1 MYFVFCQ
8 LNYTSR
14 TSLCPLNIDVFLTFS
29 YRYQQVVRKIAFL
42 SFPQSDN
49 AIFICFTGTICF
61 FLPSFTAFLIAY
73 FLLTKLFIYFDGCL
87 FAFASFIYVGCIAW
101 RFRYSFYAFI
111 LSFPESL
118 PFIFIFTFSSYY
130 TILTPLYPLLSL
142 AKLTTTP
149 TYVNICKMPL
159 YYYFITISPITNIL
173 SFLSFN
179 PTKIAN

>member
-73 FLLTKLFIYFDGCL
+73 FLLTKLFVLKYGFLNSLNSFLIECVKQTDPL
-87 FAFASFIYVGCIAW
+87 IPPHPIAHWPHPPAASNAPIIAPL
-101 RFRYSFYAFI
+101 I
-111 LSFPESL
+111 LPSH
-118 PFIFIFTFSSYY
+118 SYQR
-130 TILTPLYPLLSL
+130 
-142 AKLTTTP
+142 
-149 TYVNICKMPL
+149 
-159 YYYFITISPITNIL
+159 ISPHWRPHEL
-173 SFLSFN
+173 EYSD
-179 PTKIAN
+179 

>member
-42 SFPQSDN
+42 SFPHSDN

-73 FLLTKLFIYFDGCL
+73 FLLTKLFMLVCIISLFSQQIGKYPTAKCKHSIYSGR
-87 FAFASFIYVGCIAW
+87 GCISAIDTTASHHT
-101 RFRYSFYAFI
+101 FRYRLFFCDRCVER
-111 LSFPESL
+111 L
-118 PFIFIFTFSSYY
+118 
-130 TILTPLYPLLSL
+130 
-142 AKLTTTP
+142 
-149 TYVNICKMPL
+149 
-159 YYYFITISPITNIL
+159 
-173 SFLSFN
+173 
-179 PTKIAN
+179 